1 MKSSRIATLALASIF
16 LLGSCDAILGFNL
29 FEGMVQAGVV
39 GNIEKAET
47 ADDYMAESDADNFI
61 EALEETDKVEE
72 AVAALEEVYDP
83 DGDPETPPPGDP
95 AEAQEAAAVA
105 AEIMIYTT
113 PAGEVVDNIIEV
125 IAGDPAALNVDD
137 PATLVAA
144 IIPPAISGDPVAFEE
159 TILGFLDAWEAYAAL
174 GASITGGELATD
186 EVQAGDLI
194 IAAAIGAAL
203 DALMDQFYPYDG
215 TLVTEEDA
223 RASLAADLIKLFDGD
238 TSNDPTYLMTDPT
251 LVGGFLYAGDPDAL
265 PDPIP
270 PAPLYNILLAAGFDV
285 AALMGG
291 S

>member
-1 MKSSRIATLALASIF
+1 MTRTIPSLEDYATSRAAFLASAERHGATLEHHVHPRP
-16 LLGSCDAILGFNL
+16 G
-29 FEGMVQAGVV
+29 
-39 GNIEKAET
+39 
-47 ADDYMAESDADNFI
+47 
-61 EALEETDKVEE
+61 
-72 AVAALEEVYDP
+72 P
-83 DGDPETPPPGDP
+83 D
-95 AEAQEAAAVA
+95 
-105 AEIMIYTT
+105 
-113 PAGEVVDNIIEV
+113 
-125 IAGDPAALNVDD
+125 
-137 PATLVAA
+137 
-144 IIPPAISGDPVAFEE
+144 
-159 TILGFLDAWEAYAAL
+159 
-174 GASITGGELATD
+174 GGELATD
-186 EVQAGDLI
+186 TVQAGDLI